1 MSLCSLAFVSGS
13 RGFVLMAENG
23 AALTRKET
31 EGRVEKLKAGIEDV
45 KRKARGSCMYIL
57 EQLATFG
64 VTDANSSQPQ
74 KQTLSMTSWN
84 KYV

>member
-1 MSLCSLAFVSGS
+1 
-13 RGFVLMAENG
+13 MAENG
-23 AALTRKET
+23 AALTREET
-31 EGRVEKLKAGIEDV
+31 EGRVKKLKAGIEDV
-45 KRKARGSCMYIL
+45 KRKACGSCMYIL